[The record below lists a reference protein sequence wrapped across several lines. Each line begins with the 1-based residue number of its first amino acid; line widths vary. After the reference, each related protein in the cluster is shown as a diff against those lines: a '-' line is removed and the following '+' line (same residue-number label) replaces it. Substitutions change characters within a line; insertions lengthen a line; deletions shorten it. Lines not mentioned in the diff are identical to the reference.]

1 MDRMPAN
8 VDILNVLSN
17 FGITESNQFMLSQT
31 LKKLKQESYQ
41 QQ

>member
-8 VDILNVLSN
+8 VDILNVLTN
-17 FGITESNQFMLSQT
+17 FGIPESNQFMLSQT